1 LMDDREISS
10 RFIDSI
16 VEYRNLEEK
25 KKDDDK
31 STEPADPVY
40 DEYGRVVIV
49 RQVFD
54 NLAELDQ
61 VPGVERLSG
70 DPKAEF
76 LKLLT
81 TQSQVFSIYVTARIV
96 NPNDKGGRD
105 YEGPPRP
112 GEHDDELG
120 NALMRTVRAVV
131 WRVTTDDGTVIVPI
145 VRWEVLDYTPFE
157 VQDYPDD
164 DR

>member
-1 LMDDREISS
+1 MDDREISG
-10 RFIDSI
+10 RWLDSVI
-16 VEYRNLEEK
+16 EYRNLEEK
-25 KKDDDK
+25 KEDDK
-31 STEPADPVY
+31 ATEEADPVY

-54 NLAELDQ
+54 NLSELDQ
-61 VPGVERLSG
+61 VPGAERLSG

-81 TQSQVFSIYVTARIV
+81 TKSNVFSIYVTARII
-96 NPNDKGGRD
+96 NPNDRTGRTYD
-105 YEGPPRP
+105 GPPLP

-120 NALMRTVRAVV
+120 NGLTRTVRAVV
-131 WRVTTDDGTVIVPI
+131 WRVTTDDGTTIVPI

-157 VQDYPDD
+157 VLDYPDD